1 MSFVKSLFGGKS
13 RAEKQLEQFR
23 PVNLRSS
30 GLSTDFNRTTNTLS
44 LDRSGA
50 VDASL
55 SNLVQG
61 LRNRSTEFRNLREDV
76 RPGFGRLTQSRV
88 DAIRTA
94 GSRTVGNLRQELGRR
109 RILGSSFAEREIA
122 GTEATFA
129 QEEER
134 ARAEAGVQEIAL
146 TGELIQREFAG
157 AIQAAQSIINQFNFE
172 SSVGASLATNTTN
185 ALNANLTAQAQAA
198 SAAEGGA
205 GDFLGTVVGA
215 FAEPIGKFFKK
226 IF

>member
-23 PVNLRSS
+23 PVNFRSS
-30 GLSTDFNRTTNTLS
+30 GLSGNFNKGSNTFS
-44 LDRSGA
+44 VSRSAG
-50 VDASL
+50 VDSSL

-61 LRNRSTEFRNLREDV
+61 LRGRSNEFAELRGEV

-88 DAIRTA
+88 DAIRNA

-122 GTEATFA
+122 STEATFA

-157 AIQAAQSIINQFNFE
+157 AIEAAQALIGQFNFE
-172 SSVGASLATNTTN
+172 SSVAASLSTNTTN

-198 SAAEGGA
+198 AAAEGGA
-205 GDFLGTVVGA
+205 SEFLGTVIGA
-215 FAEPIGKFFKK
+215 FSKPIGKFLDK